1 MSPKA
6 ILKATLD
13 QPAIPI
19 DIPIDTILVNDERY
33 CVNVGCFGLDALI
46 A

>member
-1 MSPKA
+1 MSPEA

-13 QPAIPI
+13 QPA
-19 DIPIDTILVNDERY
+19 IPIDTILVNDERY